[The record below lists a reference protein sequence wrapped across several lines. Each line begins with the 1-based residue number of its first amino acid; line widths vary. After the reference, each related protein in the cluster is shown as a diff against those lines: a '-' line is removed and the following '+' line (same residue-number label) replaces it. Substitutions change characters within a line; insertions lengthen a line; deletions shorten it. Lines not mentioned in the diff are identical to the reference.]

1 MLIKTVAATNVY
13 QVYIED
19 AQKKKKKKKSLCDLM
34 NPQKYNK
41 RMA

>member
-19 AQKKKKKKKSLCDLM
+19 AQKKKKKEK
-34 NPQKYNK
+34 
-41 RMA
+41 AFVT